1 MLGPNGRDS
10 INKSLAMTAT
20 TLQPKLHWVVDT
32 HWRVRALALPVAF
45 LILTLHLWGQGQP
58 ALVWV
63 LLGLQL
69 LIYPHLIYWRA
80 RRAPDPPQAELHNLL
95 LDSFL
100 FGAWVA
106 WLGFPA
112 FIGFMFFISTA
123 INSAILRGFNGIVW
137 SLALF
142 AVGALLGAALG
153 GWHFYSDESGWVKL
167 LSMVGIS
174 GYLLGIGVLAHQRTQ
189 ALRHTRAMLR
199 TRETELQA
207 LNASL
212 SERLNEI
219 ERLQAELREQAI
231 RDPLTGLFNRRYL
244 QSTLE
249 REWARCQR
257 EQVPLC
263 VMLLD
268 IDHFKQVNDRYGHG
282 VGDQVLVRFGQLLL
296 EKSRREDLACRYGG
310 EEFLLLLPGM
320 GANVAYQRAQ
330 AWRQAFA
337 ALEISVNGARLNLS
351 LSVGVA
357 VAPDHANEPD
367 LLIHQADM
375 ALYAAKAQGR
385 NRVVLAEAGRTH
397 P

>member
-1 MLGPNGRDS
+1 
-10 INKSLAMTAT
+10 MTAT
-20 TLQPKLHWVVDT
+20 TLQPKVHWVVGT
-32 HWRVRALALPVAF
+32 HWRVRALSYPFAF
-45 LILTLHLWGQGQP
+45 IILTLHLWGQGQP

-80 RRAPDPPQAELHNLL
+80 RRAPDPKQAELHNLL

-112 FIGFMFFISTA
+112 FIGFMFFIAAA

-189 ALRHTRAMLR
+189 VLRHTRSTLR
-199 TRETELQA
+199 AREAELQA
-207 LNASL
+207 LNAAL
-212 SERLNEI
+212 SDRLHQI
-219 ERLQAELREQAI
+219 ERLQVELREQAV

-257 EQVPLC
+257 EGVPLC

-268 IDHFKQVNDRYGHG
+268 IDHFKQVNDRHGHG
-282 VGDQVLVRFGQLLL
+282 VGDQVLVRLGQLLL
-296 EKSRREDLACRYGG
+296 EQSRREDLACRYGG

-320 GANVAYQRAQ
+320 GADEAYERAQ
-330 AWRQAFA
+330 TWRQAFA
-337 ALEISVNGARLNLS
+337 ALDILVNGARLSLS
-351 LSVGVA
+351 LSIGVA
-357 VAPDHANEPD
+357 VAPEHANEPD

-385 NRVVLAEAGRTH
+385 NRVVLAEAGRMH

>member
-1 MLGPNGRDS
+1 
-10 INKSLAMTAT
+10 MTAT
-20 TLQPKLHWVVDT
+20 TLQPKVHWVVDT
-32 HWRVRALALPVAF
+32 HWRVRALSYPLAF

-58 ALVWV
+58 ALVWG

-69 LIYPHLIYWRA
+69 LAYPHLVYWRA
-80 RRAPDPPQAELHNLL
+80 RRAPDPKQAELQNLL
-95 LDSFL
+95 FDSFL

-112 FIGFMFFISTA
+112 FIGFMFFISTT

-142 AVGALLGAALG
+142 AAGALLGAALG
-153 GWHFYSDESGWVKL
+153 GWHVYTDESGWVKL

-189 ALRHTRAMLR
+189 VLHHTRAKLR

-207 LNASL
+207 LNAAL

-219 ERLQAELREQAI
+219 ERLHAELRDQAI

-257 EQVPLC
+257 EGVPLC

-268 IDHFKQVNDRYGHG
+268 IDHFKQVNDRHGHG
-282 VGDQVLVRFGQLLL
+282 VGDQVLVRLGQLLL
-296 EKSRREDLACRYGG
+296 EQSRREDLACRYGG

-320 GANVAYQRAQ
+320 GADEAYERAQ

-337 ALEISVNGARLNLS
+337 ALDILVNGARLSLS

-367 LLIHQADM
+367 LLIRQADM

-385 NRVVLAEAGRTH
+385 NRVVMAEAGRMH

>member
-1 MLGPNGRDS
+1 MLGPSGRDS
-10 INKSLAMTAT
+10 INKSLAMTAAS
-20 TLQPKLHWVVDT
+20 LQPKLDWVVDT

-153 GWHFYSDESGWVKL
+153 GWHFYTDESGWVKL

-189 ALRHTRAMLR
+189 VLRHTRSTLR
-199 TRETELQA
+199 AREAELQA
-207 LNASL
+207 LNAAL
-212 SERLNEI
+212 SDRLHQI
-219 ERLQAELREQAI
+219 ERLQVELREQAV

-257 EQVPLC
+257 EGVPLC
-263 VMLLD
+263 VMMLD
-268 IDHFKQVNDRYGHG
+268 IDHFKQVNDRHGHG
-282 VGDQVLVRFGQLLL
+282 VGDQVLVRLGQLLL
-296 EKSRREDLACRYGG
+296 EQSRREDLACRYGG

-320 GANVAYQRAQ
+320 GADEAYERAQ
-330 AWRQAFA
+330 AWRKAFA
-337 ALEISVNGARLNLS
+337 ALEIWVNGARLSLS

-385 NRVVLAEAGRTH
+385 NRVVLAEAGRMH